1 MDPVPTRF
9 ERLAAVVAILAALL
23 VVPAAALGSGIAV
36 VVLLFVA
43 FTCGAI
49 ANARV
54 DLRELAT
61 FGGRSV
67 PDDDPDAERY
77 RERRRR
83 TDPGSRRSPR
93 PSSIRGSSGC

>member
-43 FTCGAI
+43 FTCGTI

-54 DLRELAT
+54 GIRGLAT
-61 FGGRSV
+61 FGGRSRTTI
-67 PDDDPDAERY
+67 PTQSDTASDGSER
-77 RERRRR
+77 
-83 TDPGSRRSPR
+83 TPGSRRLPW
-93 PSSIRGSSGC
+93 PSSIHSSSGC